1 MSERKGCERNLVK
14 ISKFLT
20 LVLRHKP
27 ERFGLSLDQQGW
39 ARVDQLV
46 AAANRAGVS
55 LNKERLQEVVRRS
68 DKQRFALSGDGCRIR
83 ANYGH
88 SVSVD
93 LGLQPVKPPD
103 VLFHGTAARFTEA
116 IKKEG
121 LRRGRRLYVHLS
133 PDEPSAINVG
143 RRHGKPTVLVV
154 SALRMYEKGFQ
165 FYRADSGIWLTDNV
179 PPEYFIF
186 SGRLKQCTRL

>member
-1 MSERKGCERNLVK
+1 MDDRGKQDSDFIR
-14 ISKFLT
+14 ISKFLS

-27 ERFGLSLDQQGW
+27 ERFGLSLDQHGW
-39 ARVDQLV
+39 ARVDQLL

-55 LNKERLQEVVRRS
+55 VNKERLQQVVRRN
-68 DKQRFALSGDGCRIR
+68 DKQRFALSRGGCRIR

-103 VLFHGTAARFTEA
+103 ILFHGTATRFTEA

-133 PDEPSAINVG
+133 PDEAGAINVG
-143 RRHGKPTVLVV
+143 KRHGKPTVLIV

-165 FYRADSGIWLTDNV
+165 FCRSDSGIWLTDNV
-179 PPEYFIF
+179 PPEYIVLP
-186 SGRLKQCTRL
+186 GR